1 LADVKEPILK
11 AYFDRLTKLGKI
23 DTTVYTMERLLK
35 DLDDYLIPACVV
47 YFCKMNLICNLQQLH
62 SPTANLKAHCE
73 LPQTKENILAALFSD
88 VTILQK
94 DRADDFEI

>member
-1 LADVKEPILK
+1 
-11 AYFDRLTKLGKI
+11 
-23 DTTVYTMERLLK
+23 
-35 DLDDYLIPACVV
+35 
-47 YFCKMNLICNLQQLH
+47 MNLICNLQQLH
-62 SPTANLKAHCE
+62 TPTANLKAHCE